1 MNILG
6 NLIWLIFGGFFSA
19 LGYFVVGF
27 MFCISIIGIPFGLQC
42 FKIGILTL
50 SPFGKQAVTTPSS
63 GGCLTLLFNL
73 IWIVTGGLYTACMHL
88 IFALLLFITVI
99 GIPFGRQHLKLLEL
113 TLTPFGKEVVNKGY

>member
-1 MNILG
+1 MNIIG

-27 MFCISIIGIPFGLQC
+27 MFCLTIIGIPFGLQC
-42 FKIGILTL
+42 FKIGMLTL
-50 SPFGKQAVTTPSS
+50 LPFGKQVVTASSS

-73 IWIVTGGLYTACMHL
+73 IWIVTGGLYTAFMHL

-99 GIPFGRQHLKLLEL
+99 GIPFGKQHLKLLEL
-113 TLTPFGKEVVNKGY
+113 TLTPFGKKVIDKY

>member
-1 MNILG
+1 MNTIG

-50 SPFGKQAVTTPSS
+50 SPFGKQVVTTPSS

-88 IFALLLFITVI
+88 VFALLLFITVI

-113 TLTPFGKEVVNKGY
+113 TLTPFGKKVVNN

>member
-113 TLTPFGKEVVNKGY
+113 TLTPFGKKVVNKGY

>member
-6 NLIWLIFGGFFSA
+6 NLIWLIFGGFFAA

-50 SPFGKQAVTTPSS
+50 SPFGKQVVTTPSS

-88 IFALLLFITVI
+88 VFALLLFITVI

-113 TLTPFGKEVVNKGY
+113 TLTPFGKKVVNN

>member
-1 MNILG
+1 MNTIG

-42 FKIGILTL
+42 FKIGMLTL
-50 SPFGKQAVTTPSS
+50 FPFGKQVVTTPSS

-88 IFALLLFITVI
+88 VFALLLFITVI

-113 TLTPFGKEVVNKGY
+113 TLTPFGKKVIDK

>member
-1 MNILG
+1 MNVIG

-42 FKIGILTL
+42 FKIGMLTL
-50 SPFGKQAVTTPSS
+50 FLFGKQVVATPSS
-63 GGCLTLLFNL
+63 GGCLSLLFNL

-88 IFALLLFITVI
+88 VFALLLFITVI

-113 TLTPFGKEVVNKGY
+113 TLTPFGKKVIDK